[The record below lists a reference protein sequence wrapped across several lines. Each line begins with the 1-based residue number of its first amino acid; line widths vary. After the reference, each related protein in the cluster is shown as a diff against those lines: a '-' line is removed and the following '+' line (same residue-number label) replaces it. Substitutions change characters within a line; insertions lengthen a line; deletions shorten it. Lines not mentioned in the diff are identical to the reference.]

1 MKARSKAMSEKP
13 CRDCG
18 YLLDASA
25 RGCPRCAMNVEAER
39 MIERLIW
46 RRLLPGIL
54 VIAVIATVGII
65 WWWR

>member
-1 MKARSKAMSEKP
+1 MKTDQSTGSTA

-18 YLLDASA
+18 YLLKNTA

-39 MIERLIW
+39 MIDRLIW
-46 RRLLPGIL
+46 QRLLPGVL